1 MAPELAAIDRAAVLR
16 FLELLPERPSL
27 DYLGRLQRA
36 VKHHVPWESASRVV
50 RAASVP
56 ALEDRPRR
64 PAEFWQRA
72 MIDRTGGTCF
82 ESDYA
87 FGILLRA
94 LGFDAA
100 FRINDMPDHDAVA
113 CHAAVVVTIDGARYL
128 ADVGL
133 GSPIECPLPL
143 DVEGERV
150 VHGGSERY
158 RLRPE
163 TAETVALSREGARD
177 DLENAPMYLFV
188 DRPVSDAE
196 YDARVAADYGTGG
209 LFLDAVRLTRW
220 YADGTALRFSPDRGL
235 TERVE
240 RRWRDRAW
248 ASDDRVRE
256 LAKLF
261 AMPHAVLARAF
272 VEVGAAP

>member
-1 MAPELAAIDRAAVLR
+1 MAPELAAIDRAAILR
-16 FLELLPERPSL
+16 FLELRPEIPSL

-87 FGILLRA
+87 FGVLLRA

-113 CHAAVVVTIDGARYL
+113 CHAAVVVTIDDARYL

-150 VHGGSERY
+150 VHGGTERY

-163 TAETVALSREGARD
+163 TAETVALSREGACD
-177 DLENAPMYLFV
+177 DLENAPMYLLV
-188 DRPVSDAE
+188 DRPASDAE
-196 YDARVAADYGTGG
+196 YDARRSG
-209 LFLDAVRLTRW
+209 LRHRRAV
-220 YADGTALRFSPDRGL
+220 P
-235 TERVE
+235 
-240 RRWRDRAW
+240 RRRCA
-248 ASDDRVRE
+248 
-256 LAKLF
+256 
-261 AMPHAVLARAF
+261 
-272 VEVGAAP
+272 